1 MEHKNNAKVTYGK
14 GAFMKTKEK
23 AKELAEQMVKIG
35 ELAKEK
41 QHIY

>member
-1 MEHKNNAKVTYGK
+1 MLEVTYGK

-35 ELAKEK
+35 ELAKRGATK
-41 QHIY
+41 I